1 MISALEAVSVSEEAT
16 SELDVPNV
24 RASASFLDPPMVLL
38 SCGHAHKSRI
48 VAILIRDYEAKVC
61 SDNRASGDGMSGD
74 HQLISCSFP
83 FFSESISKLVHDV
96 RFWSGSKP
104 CHNLHLVSH
113 VAHSFEAAAAVAND
127 LLSLNSKKNEK
138 SVYRLAGY
146 PKRLVSDL
154 ISALPLRIELDPKA
168 FTQVLHIVAL
178 PQGTYGIGC
187 CPREHYPATDF
198 DGQMSK
204 GVCRAY
210 FKMQEAATTWPDV
223 LMESERC
230 RFKSA
235 LDLGSAPGGWTQW
248 LVRDGKVD
256 LCVAVDP
263 GEMNADVLK
272 YTGVVHVKETIETAA
287 ASGHIE
293 TLKPP
298 GGFEVVVCD
307 INGHP
312 VSVAK
317 SIESLLPWL
326 APHATLIM
334 TLKQVTRGAK
344 AGEKLELET
353 RDALSEHW
361 TVVAIEQLLANGRWE
376 RTVVSR
382 RRKT

>member
-1 MISALEAVSVSEEAT
+1 
-16 SELDVPNV
+16 
-24 RASASFLDPPMVLL
+24 
-38 SCGHAHKSRI
+38 
-48 VAILIRDYEAKVC
+48 
-61 SDNRASGDGMSGD
+61 MSGD
-74 HQLISCSFP
+74 HQLISCTFP
-83 FFSESISKLVHDV
+83 LFAEAMSKLVLDV
-96 RFWSGSKP
+96 RFWGGSKP
-104 CHNLHLVSH
+104 CHNLHVVSH
-113 VAHSFEAAAAVAND
+113 VALSFEAAVAVANELMSSNAKLPD
-127 LLSLNSKKNEK
+127 K
-138 SVYRLAGY
+138 SVNRIAGY

-154 ISALPLRIELDPKA
+154 IRALPLSIELDPKA

-178 PQGTYGIGC
+178 PQGAYGVGC

-198 DGQMSK
+198 SEQMSK

-248 LVRDGKVD
+248 LVQDGGVE

-263 GEMNADVLK
+263 GEMNAGVLK
-272 YTGVVHVKETIETAA
+272 YPGVVHTKETIEAAA
-287 ASGHIE
+287 ASGVIE
-293 TLKPP
+293 KLKPP
-298 GGFEVVVCD
+298 GGFELVVCD

-317 SIESLLPWL
+317 AIESLLPWL

-344 AGEKLELET
+344 AGEKLEHET
-353 RDALSEHW
+353 RDALGEHW
-361 TVVAIEQLLANGRWE
+361 TVLAIEQLLANGRWE

-382 RRKT
+382 RRLP